1 MRGPKSGERVGGVC
15 PEDVL
20 FAVRRDKSVSTD
32 MRMDWM
38 VGGRSVRNAEK
49 CAGGYLRARKQSIE
63 RCIDELDR
71 RQTYLLPSPEIGCS
85 GPKRRDHGHLA
96 RPLI

>member
-20 FAVRRDKSVSTD
+20 FAVRRDRRVSRD

-38 VGGRSVRNAEK
+38 VGSRSVRNVEK
-49 CAGGYLRARKQSIE
+49 CAGGYLRARNQRIE
-63 RCIDELDR
+63 
-71 RQTYLLPSPEIGCS
+71 Q
-85 GPKRRDHGHLA
+85 
-96 RPLI
+96 